1 MREEARKCSESEIS
15 PGTWASGHMAERGDL
30 DDRYMMSD
38 LEDIAEINI
47 EKDSEASQEDDITE
61 INIERHNASKYSQDE
76 VEPSGRHCE
85 DSSLAPI
92 KAGMPPLE
100 PRSTA
105 GREAYNWIGKDVSD
119 DESDAECRQ
128 LPRAGCRTKLER
140 TETACPDSAMSVDSF
155 QSDSSKMSQFVS
167 CQSCLRPSY
176 NLEDSDA
183 QFNII
188 AWISAIIQMRLPQI
202 SREQIDKTLESNYAA
217 VQGFIEGK
225 GHWRRRLLFFCN
237 VGAGLQKSD
246 KAIPSQS
253 SSAASSMS
261 PRTGTAS
268 VGKVGAEKLHAS
280 EEVRESVCH
289 RKIYTY
295 KIHAF
300 VYLYFYATLKSARVP
315 DFEHG
320 QGEGERKNE
329 REGGRERE
337 NTRDSARTH
346 RHN

>member
-1 MREEARKCSESEIS
+1 MREEARKCSESEFS

-30 DDRYMMSD
+30 DNRYMMSD

-47 EKDSEASQEDDITE
+47 EKDSETSQEDDITE
-61 INIERHNASKYSQDE
+61 INIERHNANKHSQDE

-105 GREAYNWIGKDVSD
+105 GREAYNWIGEDVSD

-128 LPRAGCRTKLER
+128 LPRAGCRT
-140 TETACPDSAMSVDSF
+140 
-155 QSDSSKMSQFVS
+155 
-167 CQSCLRPSY
+167 RPSY

-253 SSAASSMS
+253 SSAASLMS

-268 VGKVGAEKLHAS
+268 VGKVGAEKLHSS
-280 EEVRESVCH
+280 EEVCERVCH

-295 KIHAF
+295 KIHTF
-300 VYLYFYATLKSARVP
+300 VYLYFYATLKSARMP

-329 REGGRERE
+329 REGGREGERARE
-337 NTRDSARTH
+337 REHT
-346 RHN
+346 

>member
-1 MREEARKCSESEIS
+1 MREEARKCSQSEFS

-30 DDRYMMSD
+30 DDRYLLSE

-47 EKDSEASQEDDITE
+47 EKDSETSQEDDITE
-61 INIERHNASKYSQDE
+61 INIGRHNANKHSQDE

-85 DSSLAPI
+85 DSSLAPV

-105 GREAYNWIGKDVSD
+105 GREAYNWIGEDVSD
-119 DESDAECRQ
+119 DDSDAECRQ
-128 LPRAGCRTKLER
+128 LPRAGCRT
-140 TETACPDSAMSVDSF
+140 
-155 QSDSSKMSQFVS
+155 
-167 CQSCLRPSY
+167 RPSY

-253 SSAASSMS
+253 SSAASLMS

-268 VGKVGAEKLHAS
+268 VGKVGAEKLHSS
-280 EEVRESVCH
+280 EEVCERVCH

-295 KIHAF
+295 KIHTF
-300 VYLYFYATLKSARVP
+300 VYLYFYATLKSARMP

-329 REGGRERE
+329 REGGRERGRERE

>member
-1 MREEARKCSESEIS
+1 MREEARKCSQSEFS

-38 LEDIAEINI
+38 LEDIAEINF
-47 EKDSEASQEDDITE
+47 EKDSETSQEDDITE
-61 INIERHNASKYSQDE
+61 INIGRHNANKHSQDE

-105 GREAYNWIGKDVSD
+105 GREAYNWIGEDVSD
-119 DESDAECRQ
+119 DDSDAECRQ
-128 LPRAGCRTKLER
+128 LPRAGCRT
-140 TETACPDSAMSVDSF
+140 
-155 QSDSSKMSQFVS
+155 
-167 CQSCLRPSY
+167 RPSY

-253 SSAASSMS
+253 SSAASLMS

-268 VGKVGAEKLHAS
+268 VGKVGAEKLHSS
-280 EEVRESVCH
+280 EEVCERVCH

-295 KIHAF
+295 KIHTF
-300 VYLYFYATLKSARVP
+300 VYLYFYATLKSARMP

-320 QGEGERKNE
+320 QGEGEKK
-329 REGGRERE
+329 REGGREGERARE
-337 NTRDSARTH
+337 REHT
-346 RHN
+346 

>member
-1 MREEARKCSESEIS
+1 MREEARKCSESEFS

-30 DDRYMMSD
+30 DNRYMMSD

-47 EKDSEASQEDDITE
+47 EKDSETSQEDDITE
-61 INIERHNASKYSQDE
+61 INIGRHNADKHSQDE

-105 GREAYNWIGKDVSD
+105 GREAYNWIGEDVSD
-119 DESDAECRQ
+119 DDSDAECRQ
-128 LPRAGCRTKLER
+128 LPRAGCRT
-140 TETACPDSAMSVDSF
+140 
-155 QSDSSKMSQFVS
+155 
-167 CQSCLRPSY
+167 RPSY

-188 AWISAIIQMRLPQI
+188 AWISAIIEMRLPQI

-253 SSAASSMS
+253 SSAASLMS

-268 VGKVGAEKLHAS
+268 VGKVGAEKLHSS
-280 EEVRESVCH
+280 EEVCERVCH

-295 KIHAF
+295 KIHTF
-300 VYLYFYATLKSARVP
+300 VYLYFYATLKSARMP

-320 QGEGERKNE
+320 QGEGEKK
-329 REGGRERE
+329 REGGREGERARE
-337 NTRDSARTH
+337 REHT
-346 RHN
+346 

>member
-1 MREEARKCSESEIS
+1 MREEARKCSQSEFS

-38 LEDIAEINI
+38 LEDIAEINF
-47 EKDSEASQEDDITE
+47 EKDSETSQEDDITE
-61 INIERHNASKYSQDE
+61 INIGRHNANKHSQDE

-105 GREAYNWIGKDVSD
+105 GREAYNWIGEDVSD
-119 DESDAECRQ
+119 DDSDAECRQ
-128 LPRAGCRTKLER
+128 LPRAGCRT
-140 TETACPDSAMSVDSF
+140 
-155 QSDSSKMSQFVS
+155 
-167 CQSCLRPSY
+167 RPSY

-253 SSAASSMS
+253 SSAASLMS

-268 VGKVGAEKLHAS
+268 VGKVGAEKLHSS
-280 EEVRESVCH
+280 EEVCERVCH

-295 KIHAF
+295 KIHTF
-300 VYLYFYATLKSARVP
+300 VYLYFYATLKSARMP

-329 REGGRERE
+329 REGGRERGRERE

>member
-1 MREEARKCSESEIS
+1 MREEARKCSESEFS

-38 LEDIAEINI
+38 LEDIAEINF
-47 EKDSEASQEDDITE
+47 EKDSETSQEDDITE
-61 INIERHNASKYSQDE
+61 INIGRHNADKHSQDE

-105 GREAYNWIGKDVSD
+105 GREAYNWIGEDVSD
-119 DESDAECRQ
+119 DDSDAECRQ
-128 LPRAGCRTKLER
+128 LPRAGCRT
-140 TETACPDSAMSVDSF
+140 
-155 QSDSSKMSQFVS
+155 
-167 CQSCLRPSY
+167 RPSY

-188 AWISAIIQMRLPQI
+188 AWISAIIEMRLPQI

-253 SSAASSMS
+253 SSAASLMS

-268 VGKVGAEKLHAS
+268 VGKVGAEKLHSS
-280 EEVRESVCH
+280 EEVCERVCH

-295 KIHAF
+295 KIHTF
-300 VYLYFYATLKSARVP
+300 VYLYFYATLKSARMP

-320 QGEGERKNE
+320 QGEGEKK
-329 REGGRERE
+329 REGGREGERARE
-337 NTRDSARTH
+337 REHT
-346 RHN
+346 

>member
-1 MREEARKCSESEIS
+1 MREEARKCSESEFS

-30 DDRYMMSD
+30 DNRYMMSD

-47 EKDSEASQEDDITE
+47 EKDSETSQEDDITE
-61 INIERHNASKYSQDE
+61 INIGRHNADKHSQDE

-105 GREAYNWIGKDVSD
+105 GREAYNWIGEDVSD
-119 DESDAECRQ
+119 DDSDAECRQ
-128 LPRAGCRTKLER
+128 LPRAGCRT
-140 TETACPDSAMSVDSF
+140 
-155 QSDSSKMSQFVS
+155 
-167 CQSCLRPSY
+167 RPSY

-253 SSAASSMS
+253 SSAASLMS

-268 VGKVGAEKLHAS
+268 VGKVGAEKLHSS
-280 EEVRESVCH
+280 EEVCERVCH

-295 KIHAF
+295 KIHTF
-300 VYLYFYATLKSARVP
+300 VYLYFYATLKSARMP

-329 REGGRERE
+329 R
-337 NTRDSARTH
+337 D
-346 RHN
+346 

>member
-1 MREEARKCSESEIS
+1 MREEARKCSQSEFS

-38 LEDIAEINI
+38 LEDIAEINF
-47 EKDSEASQEDDITE
+47 EKDSETSQEDDITE
-61 INIERHNASKYSQDE
+61 INIGRHNADKHSQDE

-105 GREAYNWIGKDVSD
+105 GREAYNWIGEDVSD
-119 DESDAECRQ
+119 DDSDAECRQ
-128 LPRAGCRTKLER
+128 LPRAGCRT
-140 TETACPDSAMSVDSF
+140 
-155 QSDSSKMSQFVS
+155 
-167 CQSCLRPSY
+167 RPSY

-253 SSAASSMS
+253 SSAASLMS

-268 VGKVGAEKLHAS
+268 VGKVGAEKLHSS
-280 EEVRESVCH
+280 EEVCERVCH

-295 KIHAF
+295 KIHTF
-300 VYLYFYATLKSARVP
+300 VYLYFYATLKSARMP

-329 REGGRERE
+329 REGGREGERARE
-337 NTRDSARTH
+337 REHT
-346 RHN
+346 

>member
-1 MREEARKCSESEIS
+1 MREEARKCSESEFS

-38 LEDIAEINI
+38 LEDIAEINF
-47 EKDSEASQEDDITE
+47 EKDSETSQEDDITE
-61 INIERHNASKYSQDE
+61 INIGRHNADKHSQDE

-105 GREAYNWIGKDVSD
+105 GREAYNWIGEDVSD
-119 DESDAECRQ
+119 DDSDAECRQ
-128 LPRAGCRTKLER
+128 LPRAGCRT
-140 TETACPDSAMSVDSF
+140 
-155 QSDSSKMSQFVS
+155 
-167 CQSCLRPSY
+167 RPSY

-253 SSAASSMS
+253 SSAASLMS

-268 VGKVGAEKLHAS
+268 VGKVGAEKLHSS
-280 EEVRESVCH
+280 EEVCERVCH

-295 KIHAF
+295 KIHTF
-300 VYLYFYATLKSARVP
+300 VYLYFYATLKSARMP

-320 QGEGERKNE
+320 QGEGEKK
-329 REGGRERE
+329 REGGREGERARE
-337 NTRDSARTH
+337 REHT
-346 RHN
+346 

>member
-1 MREEARKCSESEIS
+1 MREEARKCRESEFS
-15 PGTWASGHMAERGDL
+15 LGTWASGHMAEREDL
-30 DDRYMMSD
+30 DDRYLMSE

-47 EKDSEASQEDDITE
+47 EKDSDTSQEDDITE
-61 INIERHNASKYSQDE
+61 INIERHNANKHCQDE
-76 VEPSGRHCE
+76 VEPSSRHCE
-85 DSSLAPI
+85 DSSLAPT
-92 KAGMPPLE
+92 KAGMPPSE

-105 GREAYNWIGKDVSD
+105 GREAYNWIGEDVVSD

-128 LPRAGCRTKLER
+128 LPRAGCRTKFER

-167 CQSCLRPSY
+167 FQSCLRPSCT
-176 NLEDSDA
+176 LEDSDA

-246 KAIPSQS
+246 KAIPSQDS
-253 SSAASSMS
+253 STASSMS
-261 PRTGTAS
+261 PSTGTSS

-280 EEVRESVCH
+280 EEVCERVSQKDTH
-289 RKIYTY
+289 IQDTY
-295 KIHAF
+295 ICIPLLLHD
-300 VYLYFYATLKSARVP
+300 S
-315 DFEHG
+315 
-320 QGEGERKNE
+320 QERK
-329 REGGRERE
+329 
-337 NTRDSARTH
+337 DA
-346 RHN
+346 

>member
-1 MREEARKCSESEIS
+1 MREEARKCSESEFS

-38 LEDIAEINI
+38 LEDIAEINF
-47 EKDSEASQEDDITE
+47 EKDSETSQEDDITE
-61 INIERHNASKYSQDE
+61 INIGRHNADKHSQDE

-105 GREAYNWIGKDVSD
+105 GREAYNWIGEDVSD
-119 DESDAECRQ
+119 DDSDAECRQ
-128 LPRAGCRTKLER
+128 LPRAGCRT
-140 TETACPDSAMSVDSF
+140 
-155 QSDSSKMSQFVS
+155 
-167 CQSCLRPSY
+167 RPSY

-253 SSAASSMS
+253 SSAASLMS

-268 VGKVGAEKLHAS
+268 VGKVGAEKLHSS
-280 EEVRESVCH
+280 EEVCERVCH

-295 KIHAF
+295 KIHTF
-300 VYLYFYATLKSARVP
+300 VYLYFYATLKSARMP

-329 REGGRERE
+329 REGGRERGRERE

>member
-1 MREEARKCSESEIS
+1 MREEARKCSQSEFS

-30 DDRYMMSD
+30 DDRYLMSE

-47 EKDSEASQEDDITE
+47 EKDSETSQEDDITE
-61 INIERHNASKYSQDE
+61 INIGRHNANKHSQDE

-105 GREAYNWIGKDVSD
+105 GREAYNWIGEDVSD
-119 DESDAECRQ
+119 DDSDAECRQ
-128 LPRAGCRTKLER
+128 LPRAGCRT
-140 TETACPDSAMSVDSF
+140 
-155 QSDSSKMSQFVS
+155 
-167 CQSCLRPSY
+167 RPSY

-253 SSAASSMS
+253 SSAASLMS

-268 VGKVGAEKLHAS
+268 VGKVGAEKLHSS
-280 EEVRESVCH
+280 EEVCERVCH

-295 KIHAF
+295 KIHTF
-300 VYLYFYATLKSARVP
+300 VYLYFYATLKSARMP

-329 REGGRERE
+329 REGGRERGRERE

>member
-1 MREEARKCSESEIS
+1 
-15 PGTWASGHMAERGDL
+15 
-30 DDRYMMSD
+30 MSD
-38 LEDIAEINI
+38 LEDIAEINF
-47 EKDSEASQEDDITE
+47 EKDSETSQEDDITE
-61 INIERHNASKYSQDE
+61 INIERHNANKHSQDE

-105 GREAYNWIGKDVSD
+105 GREAYNWIGEDVSD
-119 DESDAECRQ
+119 DDSDAECRQ
-128 LPRAGCRTKLER
+128 LPRAGCRT
-140 TETACPDSAMSVDSF
+140 
-155 QSDSSKMSQFVS
+155 
-167 CQSCLRPSY
+167 RPSY

-253 SSAASSMS
+253 SSAASLMS

-268 VGKVGAEKLHAS
+268 VGKVGAEKLHSS
-280 EEVRESVCH
+280 EEVCERVCH

-295 KIHAF
+295 KIHTF
-300 VYLYFYATLKSARVP
+300 VYLYFYATLKSARMP

-329 REGGRERE
+329 REGGRERGRERE

>member
-1 MREEARKCSESEIS
+1 MREEARKCSQSEFS

-38 LEDIAEINI
+38 LEDIAEINF
-47 EKDSEASQEDDITE
+47 EKDSETSQEDDITE
-61 INIERHNASKYSQDE
+61 INIGRHNADKHSQDE

-105 GREAYNWIGKDVSD
+105 GREAYNWIGEDVSD
-119 DESDAECRQ
+119 DDSDAECRQ
-128 LPRAGCRTKLER
+128 LPRAGCRT
-140 TETACPDSAMSVDSF
+140 
-155 QSDSSKMSQFVS
+155 
-167 CQSCLRPSY
+167 RPSY

-253 SSAASSMS
+253 SSAASLMS

-268 VGKVGAEKLHAS
+268 VGKVGAEKLHSS
-280 EEVRESVCH
+280 EEVCERVCH

-295 KIHAF
+295 KIHTF
-300 VYLYFYATLKSARVP
+300 VYLYFYATLKSARMP

-320 QGEGERKNE
+320 QGEGEKK
-329 REGGRERE
+329 REGGREGERARE
-337 NTRDSARTH
+337 REHT
-346 RHN
+346 

>member
-1 MREEARKCSESEIS
+1 MREEARKCSQSEFS

-38 LEDIAEINI
+38 LEDIAEINF
-47 EKDSEASQEDDITE
+47 EKDSETSQEDDITE
-61 INIERHNASKYSQDE
+61 INIGRHNADKHSQDE

-105 GREAYNWIGKDVSD
+105 GREAYNWIGEDVSD
-119 DESDAECRQ
+119 DDSDAECRQ
-128 LPRAGCRTKLER
+128 LPRAGCRT
-140 TETACPDSAMSVDSF
+140 
-155 QSDSSKMSQFVS
+155 
-167 CQSCLRPSY
+167 RPSY

-253 SSAASSMS
+253 SSAASLMS

-268 VGKVGAEKLHAS
+268 VGKVGAEKLHSS
-280 EEVRESVCH
+280 EEVCERVCH

-295 KIHAF
+295 KIHTF
-300 VYLYFYATLKSARVP
+300 VYLYFYATLKSARMP

-329 REGGRERE
+329 REGGRERGRERE

>member
-1 MREEARKCSESEIS
+1 MREEARKCSQSEFS

-38 LEDIAEINI
+38 LEDIAEINF
-47 EKDSEASQEDDITE
+47 EKDSETSQEDDITE
-61 INIERHNASKYSQDE
+61 INIGRHNADKHSQDE

-105 GREAYNWIGKDVSD
+105 GREAYNWIGEDVSD
-119 DESDAECRQ
+119 DDSDAECRQ
-128 LPRAGCRTKLER
+128 LPRAGCRT
-140 TETACPDSAMSVDSF
+140 
-155 QSDSSKMSQFVS
+155 
-167 CQSCLRPSY
+167 RPSY

-188 AWISAIIQMRLPQI
+188 AWISAIIEMRLPQI

-253 SSAASSMS
+253 SSAASLMS

-268 VGKVGAEKLHAS
+268 VGKVGAEKLHSS
-280 EEVRESVCH
+280 EEVCERVCH

-295 KIHAF
+295 KIHTF
-300 VYLYFYATLKSARVP
+300 VYLYFYATLKSARMP

-329 REGGRERE
+329 REGGRERGRERE

>member
-1 MREEARKCSESEIS
+1 MREEARKCSESEFS

-30 DDRYMMSD
+30 DNRYMMSD

-47 EKDSEASQEDDITE
+47 EKDSETSQEDDITE
-61 INIERHNASKYSQDE
+61 INIERHNANKHSQDE

-105 GREAYNWIGKDVSD
+105 GREAYNWIGEDVSD
-119 DESDAECRQ
+119 DDSDAECRQ
-128 LPRAGCRTKLER
+128 LPRAGCRT
-140 TETACPDSAMSVDSF
+140 
-155 QSDSSKMSQFVS
+155 
-167 CQSCLRPSY
+167 RPSY

-253 SSAASSMS
+253 SSAASLMS

-268 VGKVGAEKLHAS
+268 VGKVGAEKLHSS
-280 EEVRESVCH
+280 EEVCERVCH

-295 KIHAF
+295 KIHTF
-300 VYLYFYATLKSARVP
+300 VYLYFYATLKSARMP

-329 REGGRERE
+329 REGGREGERARE
-337 NTRDSARTH
+337 REHT
-346 RHN
+346 

>member
-1 MREEARKCSESEIS
+1 MREEARKCSESEFS

-30 DDRYMMSD
+30 DNRYMMSD

-47 EKDSEASQEDDITE
+47 EKDSETSQEDDITE
-61 INIERHNASKYSQDE
+61 INIGRHNANKHSQDE

-105 GREAYNWIGKDVSD
+105 GREAYNWIGEDVSD
-119 DESDAECRQ
+119 DDSDAECRQ
-128 LPRAGCRTKLER
+128 LPRAGCRT
-140 TETACPDSAMSVDSF
+140 
-155 QSDSSKMSQFVS
+155 
-167 CQSCLRPSY
+167 RPSY

-188 AWISAIIQMRLPQI
+188 AWISAIIEMRLPQI

-253 SSAASSMS
+253 SSAASLMS

-268 VGKVGAEKLHAS
+268 VGKVGAEKLHSS
-280 EEVRESVCH
+280 EEVCERVCH

-295 KIHAF
+295 KIHTF
-300 VYLYFYATLKSARVP
+300 VYLYFYATLKSARMP

-329 REGGRERE
+329 R
-337 NTRDSARTH
+337 D
-346 RHN
+346 